1 MGIFKK
7 DPNIGVK
14 AYDEARRM
22 RADLKTRTPKPTKAE
37 SHVIYASTGRLRHD
51 SGRNN

>member
-7 DPNIGVK
+7 DPDLGSK

-22 RADLKTRTPKPTKAE
+22 RADLRTRTPKPTKTE
-37 SHVIYASTGRLRHD
+37 LEVIYASTGRLRHD